1 MKVAIVTTGNLT
13 DMKGIMNYV
22 QEKMRLMQERVNSD
36 FTVDNYFV
44 NLYPSPF
51 VSWLHHTLKGEKL
64 RAKMPTEVNTEG
76 VVYRCINLE
85 QNLIDTV
92 MAKLQKEYI
101 PRRLQKRALKVLGNY
116 DVLATH
122 QLPCHYLARANKMK
136 NGVPYV
142 STWHGSDIHT
152 TPKKSGQ
159 DFLVTKQCIESAGM
173 NLFVSKALMEVSEK
187 IAPTAKKD
195 VIYTGP
201 SAIFHKFD
209 EVKRKDLRKQFN
221 VEEKK
226 VIAFVGNLVSVKNP
240 LVLPE
245 VFTQIYQNR
254 QDVVFWIIGDGVQY
268 EMLKKEFEKRLLPH
282 KLFGRIAPQEMPD
295 LMNVID
301 VLIVPSKEEGLG
313 LVILEAR
320 SCGAACVTARVGG
333 MPEVVG
339 LRNSFPHDADFSRN
353 VAGRTL
359 EILETGNPGFEI
371 RKEFSWEAAIDK
383 EIGVYNELTKRN

>member
-22 QEKMRLMQERVNSD
+22 QEKMRLMQERVNDD
-36 FTVDNYFV
+36 FTVDNYFI

-51 VSWLHHTLKGEKL
+51 VSWLHRTLKGEKL
-64 RAKMPTEVNTEG
+64 REKMPTEVNKDG

-85 QNLIDTV
+85 QNLIDTIV
-92 MAKLQKEYI
+92 GKLQKEYI
-101 PRRLQKRALKVLGNY
+101 PKRLQKKALKVLGNY

-122 QLPCHYLARANKMK
+122 QLPCHYLARANKIK

-142 STWHGSDIHT
+142 ATWHGSDIHT
-152 TPKKSGQ
+152 TPRMSTQG
-159 DFLVTKQCIESAGM
+159 LLLTKQCLESAGM

-187 IAPTAKKD
+187 IAPSAKKD

-201 SAIFHKFD
+201 SAIFHKYD
-209 EVKRKDLRKQFN
+209 EVKRYDLRKQFS
-221 VEEKK
+221 VEDKK
-226 VIAFVGNLVSVKNP
+226 VVAFVGNLVPVKNP
-240 LVLPE
+240 LALPE
-245 VFTQIYQNR
+245 VYSLIYQKR
-254 QDVVFWIIGDGVQY
+254 KDVEFWIIGDGIQY
-268 EMLKKEFEKRLLPH
+268 EELKGELEQRKLPY
-282 KLFGRIAPQEMPD
+282 KLFGRIDPNEMPSF
-295 LMNVID
+295 MNVID

-333 MPEVVG
+333 MPEIVG
-339 LRNSFPHDADFSRN
+339 MRNSFPHDADFSKN
-353 VAGRTL
+353 VATRTL

-383 EIGVYNELTKRN
+383 EIGVYYELKK

>member
-22 QEKMRLMQERVNSD
+22 QEKMRLMQERVNGD
-36 FTVDNYFV
+36 FTVDNYFI
-44 NLYPSPF
+44 NLYPSPI

-64 RAKMPTEVNTEG
+64 REKMPTEVNKDG
-76 VVYRCINLE
+76 VVYYCINLE
-85 QNLIDTV
+85 QNLIDTIV
-92 MAKLQKEYI
+92 GKLQKEYI
-101 PRRLQKRALKVLGNY
+101 PKRLQKKTLKVLGNY

-122 QLPCHYLARANKMK
+122 QLPCHYLARANKII

-142 STWHGSDIHT
+142 ATWHGSDIHT
-152 TPKKSGQ
+152 TPKKSSQ
-159 DFLVTKQCIESAGM
+159 DFLVTKQCIECAGM
-173 NLFVSKALMEVSEK
+173 NLFVSKSLMEISEK
-187 IAPTAKKD
+187 ITQTAKKD

-201 SAIFHKFD
+201 SAIFQMFD
-209 EVKRKDLRKQFN
+209 EIKRKELKTRLHAED
-221 VEEKK
+221 K
-226 VIAFVGNLVSVKNP
+226 VIIAFVGNLVPVKNP
-240 LVLPE
+240 LALPKI
-245 VFTQIYQNR
+245 FSLIYQKR
-254 QDVVFWIIGDGVQY
+254 KDVEFWIIGDGIQY
-268 EMLKKEFEKRLLPH
+268 EELKGELEQRKLPY
-282 KLFGRIAPQEMPD
+282 KLFGRIDPNEMPSF
-295 LMNVID
+295 MNVID

-339 LRNSFPHDADFSRN
+339 LLNSFPHDADFSRN